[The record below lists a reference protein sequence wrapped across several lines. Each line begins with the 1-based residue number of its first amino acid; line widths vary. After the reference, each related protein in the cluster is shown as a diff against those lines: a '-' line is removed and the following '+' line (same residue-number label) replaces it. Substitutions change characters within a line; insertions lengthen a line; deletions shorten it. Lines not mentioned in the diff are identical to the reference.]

1 MIRSLI
7 KLIIVLTIGIL
18 VYNYFLGS
26 DTEKENAHKIF
37 KEVKELGV
45 AVKDLLKSEKE
56 KFDSGKYDE
65 ALDKIGGLFKDLK
78 RKAKDFDENYVDRIT
93 ELDEKRKSLEKRL
106 AELKDENDIPDSY
119 DNESEMTEK
128 GVKEMDKIKEE
139 LRELMKETE
148 KVMNDMEDQ

>member
-7 KLIIVLTIGIL
+7 KLILVLTIGIL

-26 DTEKENAHKIF
+26 DTEKENARKIF

-78 RKAKDFDENYVDRIT
+78 RKAEDLDENYVDRIA
-93 ELDEKRKSLEKRL
+93 ELDEKRKALEERL

-119 DNESEMTEK
+119 ENESEFTEK
-128 GVKEMDKIKEE
+128 GSREMDKIKRE
-139 LRELMKETE
+139 LRDLMEETE
-148 KVMNDMEDQ
+148 KVMNEMERQ